1 MGMAPSSKED
11 QDCSVFCPVTAH
23 HDSVVMRFPP
33 MEDKREPTQSH
44 EDRKAHALMKRIE
57 KTQASEEAATEQ
69 DTNRMLD
76 DYDKEVGS

>member
-1 MGMAPSSKED
+1 
-11 QDCSVFCPVTAH
+11 
-23 HDSVVMRFPP
+23 

-76 DYDKEVGS
+76 DYDKKVGS

>member
-1 MGMAPSSKED
+1 
-11 QDCSVFCPVTAH
+11 
-23 HDSVVMRFPP
+23 

-76 DYDKEVGS
+76 DYDKEVSS